1 MRKIKKYGWRPSLPH
16 KHKKLMSILSYI
28 IDLPSVVDLRPS
40 CPSVYDQGNLGS
52 CTANGIA
59 GAIQFVKPDIMPSR
73 LFIYYNERVI
83 EGDPDQD
90 GGAEIHDGI
99 KSVATKGACPESEWP
114 YDISEFAVEPPVAC
128 FTDALKDLISDYVS
142 LDNINDIKQCLH
154 SGYPVVFGMTVFES
168 FENPEVASTG
178 IVPMPADSE
187 QAIGGHCML
196 IVGYDDSKKSFI
208 VRNSWGSSWGLSG
221 YCYIL
226 YEYIAQYAS
235 DFWSI
240 K

>member
-1 MRKIKKYGWRPSLPH
+1 MRKIKRYGWKPSLPH
-16 KHKKLMSILSYI
+16 NVKKYSSCRALVE
-28 IDLPSVVDLRPS
+28 DLPPLIDLRPS
-40 CPSVYDQGNLGS
+40 CPDVYDQGNLGS

-59 GAIQFVKPDIMPSR
+59 GAIQFVQPTVMPSR

-99 KSVATKGACPESEWP
+99 QSVSSKGACPESEWP

-128 FTDALKDLISDYVS
+128 YTDAIKDLISDYVS
-142 LDNINDIKQCLH
+142 LDNNNDIKQCLN
-154 SGYPVVFGMTVFES
+154 SGFPVVFGMTVYES
-168 FENPEVASTG
+168 FESPDVASSG
-178 IVPMPADSE
+178 IVPIPGDSE
-187 QAIGGHCML
+187 QVIGGHCML

-208 VRNSWGSSWGLSG
+208 VRNSWGSGWGLAG
-221 YCYIL
+221 YCYIP
-226 YEYIAQYAS
+226 YAYISKYAS